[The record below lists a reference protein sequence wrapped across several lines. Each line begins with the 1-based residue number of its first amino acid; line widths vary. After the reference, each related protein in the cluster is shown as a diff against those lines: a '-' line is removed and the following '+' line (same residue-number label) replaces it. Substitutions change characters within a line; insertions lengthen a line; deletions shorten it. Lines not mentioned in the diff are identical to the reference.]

1 MRINIITNFTRY
13 ARQLAKKA
21 PTESNIPLAYHGIL
35 AESPL
40 LMLPTDPD
48 ELANLLHNLSYDW
61 AVDLDFI
68 DRVARARGI
77 EVDTVLVSQK
87 VRDMIGEE

>member
-1 MRINIITNFTRY
+1 
-13 ARQLAKKA
+13 
-21 PTESNIPLAYHGIL
+21 
-35 AESPL
+35 
-40 LMLPTDPD
+40 MLPTNPD
-48 ELANLLHNLSYDW
+48 ELADILHNFSYDW

-87 VRDMIGEE
+87 VRDMIGDS